1 MDEKFD
7 VIVVGGGHAG
17 CEAALACARIGV
29 KTLLITI
36 DLDKIAQMSCN
47 PAIGGVAKGHLV
59 KEIDALGGEM
69 AINTDH
75 TGIQFRQINTKKGI
89 AVRSSRAQADR
100 KAYRERMRR
109 VLESERNLRII
120 QGFAEEICVEEGW
133 VSDGSG
139 GTRRQVKGI
148 ITSFGHFIPARCV
161 IITTGTFLN
170 GLIHIGL
177 HRFPAGRAGDPPSTG
192 LAESL
197 KRLGFPMGRLKTG
210 TPPRLDGRTI
220 DFSSMDLQPGDNP
233 PKPFSFSTKKIE
245 REQVPCYITYTNER
259 VHEIIRKNLDRSPL
273 YSGVIKGIGPRY
285 CPSIEDKVVKFPEK
299 DRHQVFIEPEGYD
312 SIEYYPNGVSTS
324 LPWDVQIKM
333 LREIPGLERVEILRP
348 GYAIEYDFVHPTEL
362 KPTLETYR
370 VKGLF
375 LAGQINGT
383 SGYEEAA
390 GQGIIAGINAAMKVL
405 GGEEVVLERSRAYIG
420 VMIDDLITKDV
431 TEPYRLFTSRAEF
444 RLLLREDNADLRLRE
459 IGRKVG
465 LVKDE
470 VYRDYLEKVSQIEE
484 LMNFLGEKKVYPPR
498 FGEWS
503 LQKPMTLKEL
513 LRRPEVSL
521 SRVLELTGK
530 RGFRED
536 AVEEVEIEI
545 KYEGY
550 IKREREEAERIKRL
564 DSVEIPEGFSF
575 RGIPGLRK
583 EVWEKLEK
591 RRPKTLGEVMR
602 MEGITPAVISILSVY
617 LKKEGVKI

>member
-1 MDEKFD
+1 MEEKFD
-7 VIVVGGGHAG
+7 VIVIGGGHGG

-69 AINTDH
+69 AINIDN
-75 TGIQFRQINTKKGI
+75 TGIQFRRINTKKGV

-100 KAYRERMRR
+100 KAYRERMRK
-109 VLESERNLRII
+109 VLESEKNLTLL
-120 QGFAEEICVEEGW
+120 QGFAEEICVENGK
-133 VSDGSG
+133 
-139 GTRRQVKGI
+139 VKGI
-148 ITSFGHFIPARCV
+148 ITNFGAFIPARCV
-161 IITTGTFLN
+161 IVTTGTFLN

-177 HRFPAGRAGDPPSTG
+177 NRYPAGRAGDPPSIG

-197 KRLGFPMGRLKTG
+197 RKLGFKMGRLKTG

-220 DFSSMDLQPGDNP
+220 DFSSMEIQPPDDP
-233 PKPFSFSTKKIE
+233 PKPFSFSTRKIE
-245 REQVPCYITYTNER
+245 RKQVPCYITYTNER

-273 YSGVIKGIGPRY
+273 YSGIIKGIGPRY

-299 DRHQVFIEPEGYD
+299 ERHQVFIEPEGYD
-312 SIEYYPNGVSTS
+312 SIEFYPNGVSTS
-324 LPWDVQIKM
+324 LPVDVQIKM
-333 LREIPGLERVEILRP
+333 LREIPGLERVKILRP

-362 KPTLETYR
+362 KPTLET
-370 VKGLF
+370 KKIEGLY

-383 SGYEEAA
+383 SGYEEAG
-390 GQGIIAGINAAMKVL
+390 GQGIVAGINAAMKVL
-405 GGEEVVLERSRAYIG
+405 GGEEVIIERSRAYIG

-470 VYRDYLEKVSQIEE
+470 VYNEFLKKVKGINDLRE
-484 LMNFLGEKKVYPPR
+484 FLNEKKIYPPS
-498 FGEWS
+498 FNGIPIN
-503 LQKPMTLKEL
+503 KPMTLKEFI
-513 LRRPEVSL
+513 RRPDVSL
-521 SRVLELTGK
+521 LKVLEAMDIKNFG
-530 RGFRED
+530 ED
-536 AVEEVEIEI
+536 IVEEVEIEM

-550 IKREREEAERIKRL
+550 IKREMEQMEKIKKMEAVRIP
-564 DSVEIPEGFSF
+564 DDFSF

-583 EVWEKLEK
+583 EVWEKLER
-591 RRPKTLGEVMR
+591 RRPKTLGEVME
-602 MEGITPAVISILSVY
+602 MEGMTPAVLNILSVY
-617 LKKEGVKI
+617 LKRKEERT

>member
-7 VIVVGGGHAG
+7 VIVIGGGHAG

-69 AINTDH
+69 AVNIDN
-75 TGIQFRQINTKKGI
+75 TGIQFRQINTKKGV

-109 VLESERNLRII
+109 VLEEEKNLTLL
-120 QGFAEEICVEEGW
+120 QGFAEEICVENG
-133 VSDGSG
+133 
-139 GTRRQVKGI
+139 RVKGI
-148 ITSFGHFIPARCV
+148 ITNFGHFLPARCV
-161 IITTGTFLN
+161 IVTTGTFLN

-177 HRFPAGRAGDPPSTG
+177 NRFPAGRAGDPPSIG
-192 LAESL
+192 LAECL
-197 KRLGFPMGRLKTG
+197 KRLGFRMGRLKTG

-220 DFSSMDLQPGDNP
+220 DFSSMEIQPPDDP

-245 REQVPCYITYTNER
+245 RKQVPCYITYTNER

-299 DRHQVFIEPEGYD
+299 ERHQVFIEPEGYD
-312 SIEYYPNGVSTS
+312 SVEFYPNGVSTS
-324 LPWDVQIKM
+324 LPFDVQIKM
-333 LREIPGLERVEILRP
+333 LREIPGLERVKILRP

-362 KPTLETYR
+362 KPTLETKR
-370 VKGLF
+370 IEGLF

-405 GGEEVVLERSRAYIG
+405 GGEEVIIERSRAYIG

-431 TEPYRLFTSRAEF
+431 TEPYRLFTSRAEY

-470 VYRDYLEKVSQIEE
+470 QYSEYLKKVRDIKE
-484 LMNFLGEKKVYPPR
+484 LTEFLSEKKVYPPS
-498 FGEWS
+498 FHGIPV
-503 LQKPMTLKEL
+503 QKPVTLKEL
-513 LRRPEVSL
+513 IRRPEVSL
-521 SRVLELTGK
+521 SSILEVLDIK
-530 RGFRED
+530 KYD
-536 AVEEVEIEI
+536 DSVIEEVEIEI

-550 IKREREEAERIKRL
+550 IKREIEQIEKIKKL
-564 DSVEIPEGFSF
+564 YSLKIPEDFSF
-575 RGIPGLRK
+575 KGIPGLRR
-583 EVWEKLEK
+583 EVWEKLER
-591 RRPKTLGEVMR
+591 RRPKTLGEVME
-602 MEGITPAVISILSVY
+602 MEGMTPAVLNILSVY
-617 LKKEGVKI
+617 LKRKEERV